1 MLQDSWDLS
10 LRSCYSQ
17 APWVRCTFLTPS
29 FLGLEGDV
37 KPKLII
43 IIIIIII
50 ITDFTLKIKSI
61 FFLIVI
67 IFIVNLII
75 FIILIIIFNLFVQ
88 VLIFF
93 NLF

>member
-50 ITDFTLKIKSI
+50 TDFTLKIKSI
-61 FFLIVI
+61 FFSIVI

-75 FIILIIIFNLFVQ
+75 FIILIIIFNLSVQ